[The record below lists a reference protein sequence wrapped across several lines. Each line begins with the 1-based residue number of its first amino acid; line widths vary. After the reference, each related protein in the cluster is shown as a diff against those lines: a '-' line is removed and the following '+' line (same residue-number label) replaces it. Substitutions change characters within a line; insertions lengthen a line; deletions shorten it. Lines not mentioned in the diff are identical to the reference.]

1 MSPFGDRF
9 AQSPSQTGHTPLDV
23 SGFPFVIDISRLA
36 ISDFPE
42 TLGTYDKGFPLHMK
56 HLFTP
61 FRCAFQ
67 LFHATGMI
75 NLTGITLR
83 AAEFTYARV
92 KPLLL
97 RQLLRVE
104 RCKLPR
110 VMVDHHLSGFT

>member
-36 ISDFPE
+36 FSDFPE
-42 TLGTYDKGFPLHMK
+42 TLGTYDEGFSLHMK

-67 LFHATGMI
+67 LFHATGHELYKEIAMEI
-75 NLTGITLR
+75 EEKLDKNLMTFWN
-83 AAEFTYARV
+83 AY
-92 KPLLL
+92 KY
-97 RQLLRVE
+97 
-104 RCKLPR
+104 
-110 VMVDHHLSGFT
+110 LSKSGETSYPMHPMN